1 MSYREHSQG
10 RRSET
15 ADTSH
20 SHDAATLLSRI
31 DAGDAQVCYLMRAIL
46 SETVLLPDL
55 QEQLQTMGTDL
66 DALRRCLERY
76 CAEHPARPGAG

>member
-1 MSYREHSQG
+1 MSYREHKG

-15 ADTSH
+15 ADTPH
-20 SHDAATLLSRI
+20 SHDTATLPSRI
-31 DAGDAQVCYLMRAIL
+31 DAGDAQVCCLIRAIL

-55 QEQLQTMGTDL
+55 QERLQTMGTDL

-76 CAEHPARPGAG
+76 CAEHPAGPEAG